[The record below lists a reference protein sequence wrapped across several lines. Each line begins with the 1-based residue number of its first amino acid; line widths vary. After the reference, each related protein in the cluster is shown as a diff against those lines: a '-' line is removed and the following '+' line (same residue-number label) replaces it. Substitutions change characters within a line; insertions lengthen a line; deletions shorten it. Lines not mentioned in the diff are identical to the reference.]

1 MPRERKAPSTYD
13 PAAEAARPQW
23 SHGAA
28 SADVN
33 GDVDDGAAP
42 PAAATGAARRERK
55 AISAFDPT
63 LEAAKPQWNHVP
75 PPVPS
80 PHKRWPWLSNVVKA
94 QRRPKRKRAP
104 LSPSKAFAF
113 DADAATPSPH
123 KRKQGSS
130 PHKNIADSPEAA
142 AEAAAAGLFYMFA
155 EPAALPAPQDD
166 TAEAHVLSY
175 LDRFRRA
182 PEDDEDEPETA
193 PTSSPT
199 KKHAANTQNDEQIM
213 RSLRHVVFAEV
224 GTGHFKEC
232 CLGLREFI
240 KACSP
245 RAFKGMKEDKLAY
258 DLAPI
263 VRHLQKR
270 WNSGALSCMPT
281 PGHVALEVE
290 ALADACKSAGFSRS
304 LSFSSKALN
313 MLGLPVPPF
322 SDTSAA
328 SLNLPKGLASYGRY
342 LDAWT
347 TKYAKVRREYEAAAA
362 MHIRGVKQGKF
373 IVISKSYMERRLGSE
388 WFGMRGFD
396 VALQVKV

>member
-1 MPRERKAPSTYD
+1 MARERKAPAAYD

-23 SHGAA
+23 NHS
-28 SADVN
+28 
-33 GDVDDGAAP
+33 AAP
-42 PAAATGAARRERK
+42 AEAANGGGGRAPATAVGGAARRERK
-55 AISAFDPT
+55 ATAAAFDPT

-75 PPVPS
+75 LPAPS

-94 QRRPKRKRAP
+94 QRRPKARKRAP
-104 LSPSKAFAF
+104 QSPCKAFAF
-113 DADAATPSPH
+113 DAEAATPSPH
-123 KRKQGSS
+123 KRRK
-130 PHKNIADSPEAA
+130 ADSPSRHITEIPEAA

-155 EPAALPAPQDD
+155 EPAQPVPVAF
-166 TAEAHVLSY
+166 TAEANVLSY
-175 LDRFRRA
+175 LESFRRT
-182 PEDDEDEPETA
+182 PEDEDEPETA
-193 PTSSPT
+193 PISSPS
-199 KKHAANTQNDEQIM
+199 KKQPANGQNEEQIM

-240 KACSP
+240 KTCSP

-263 VRHLQKR
+263 VRHLQER

-290 ALADACKSAGFSRS
+290 DLADACKNAGFSRS
-304 LSFSSKALN
+304 LGFASKALN

-322 SDTSAA
+322 SAVAFDA
-328 SLNLPKGLASYGRY
+328 LNLPKGLASYGRY

-362 MHIRGVKQGKF
+362 MHIQGVKQGKF
-373 IVISKSYMERRLGSE
+373 IVIFKSYMERRLGSE

-396 VALQVKV
+396 VALRAKE